1 MDVGSRAIIDA
12 IKEFSIGVQEIEK
25 LKINM
30 TKRITSQML
39 QSEKKSKHMVLQS
52 QLQIANIFTKVL
64 KPKEGGLSNW

>member
-1 MDVGSRAIIDA
+1 MDVGSREIIDA

-64 KPKEGGLSNW
+64 KPKEGGLSNR

>member
-1 MDVGSRAIIDA
+1 LDVGSRAIIDA

-64 KPKEGGLSNW
+64 KPKEGGLSN

>member
-1 MDVGSRAIIDA
+1 LDVGSREIIDA

-64 KPKEGGLSNW
+64 KPKEGGLSNR